1 MTKAQIDA
9 NYQNIMDQAKSGTF
23 ASVSRGLFFFWKN
36 VDSFEMVLAGCYYVD
51 A

>member
-23 ASVSRGLFFFWKN
+23 ASVSRGFFWKN
-36 VDSFEMVLAGCYYVD
+36 VDSFEMVSAGCYYVD

>member
-1 MTKAQIDA
+1 VTKAQIDA

-23 ASVSRGLFFFWKN
+23 ASVSRRFFFWKN
-36 VDSFEMVLAGCYYVD
+36 SFEMVLAGCYYVD

>member
-9 NYQNIMDQAKSGTF
+9 NYQNIMDRAKSGTF
-23 ASVSRGLFFFWKN
+23 ASVSRGFFFFWKN
-36 VDSFEMVLAGCYYVD
+36 LFEMVLAGCYYVD